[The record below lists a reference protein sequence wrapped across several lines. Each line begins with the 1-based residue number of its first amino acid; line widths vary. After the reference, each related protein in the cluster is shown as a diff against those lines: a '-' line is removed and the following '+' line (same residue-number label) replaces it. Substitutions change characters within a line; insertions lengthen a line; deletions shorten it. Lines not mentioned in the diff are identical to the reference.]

1 MRTSKTIAGLIGPT
15 LVAVAVA
22 VVLNLGSF
30 PALTEQVSRDPALI
44 FLSGILLFVA
54 GLAIVR
60 AHNIWAGGWP
70 VLVTVFGWL
79 ILLGGLARMLFPTQ
93 IAAIAA
99 GVGRSTGL
107 IVTATIVLLVLGAIR
122 SFKGYSRD

>member
-22 VVLNLGSF
+22 
-30 PALTEQVSRDPALI
+30 
-44 FLSGILLFVA
+44 
-54 GLAIVR
+54 IVR
-60 AHNIWAGGWP
+60 AHNIWADGWP

-107 IVTATIVLLVLGAIR
+107 IVTSMIVLLVLGAIL